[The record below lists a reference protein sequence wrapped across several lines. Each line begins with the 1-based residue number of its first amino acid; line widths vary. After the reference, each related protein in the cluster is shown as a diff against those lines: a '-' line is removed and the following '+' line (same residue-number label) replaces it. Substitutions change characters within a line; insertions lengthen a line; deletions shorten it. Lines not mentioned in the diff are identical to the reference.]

1 MTDLAQP
8 ATDTTAQALGS
19 AAAIAE
25 AVERLDTISPEL
37 DDVTR
42 VIVAHVLNPA
52 MRDLRV
58 VVAGYLNRVGQ
69 HMQADGRKMAVVDL
83 PDGTQVTV
91 EQTVKVSRKDVDR
104 EALLSAVDRASTEQR
119 HRMDVET
126 GEVAGIPETRNRM
139 YRKLFRFEPR
149 WTDLR
154 NLGIDDDEFCRKEF
168 EPTVKVTE
176 GGRL

>member
-8 ATDTTAQALGS
+8 ATDTSAEALSS

-25 AVERLDTISPEL
+25 AVERLDAISPDL
-37 DDVTR
+37 DDATR
-42 VIVAHVLNPA
+42 VIVAHVLSPA

-83 PDGTQVTV
+83 ADGTQLSV

-104 EALLSAVDRASTEQR
+104 DALLSAVDRASTEQR
-119 HRMDVET
+119 LRMDVET
-126 GEVAGIPETRNRM
+126 GEVAGIPETRNRL

-149 WTDLR
+149 WADLR
-154 NLGIDDDEFCRKEF
+154 KLGIDDDEFCRKEF
-168 EPTVKVTE
+168 EPTVKLTQ